1 MKKILTLVLMSIA
14 MCFAKPDLD
23 DVNFRIGG
31 TFNLGFDEL
40 ASGSEI
46 SFGFKM
52 EPGID
57 IDVFRAG
64 LDFELNIG
72 WLYTEN
78 KNTTETTCYSGIY
91 ETNYCYTHNKLVEDE
106 LSILMANLKFGLP
119 LYLQSENIGLLVEPY
134 FIIPLGVDD
143 EFVKLDDDT
152 FTYSAQVAFG
162 IRGGIRFF
170 KYHQITIGYE
180 QPSVKLYNESK
191 SKIIL
196 SYSILW
202 QKSEA
207 KPTYTSSYSSYVPPV
222 SASYIVTGDTT
233 SFSSYQPDT
242 TTYYGTYSS
251 DRVYVRGHY
260 RHYKS
265 GKVSYVRPH
274 TRSYPRRK

>member
-1 MKKILTLVLMSIA
+1 MKKILAVVLIGIA
-14 MCFAKPDLD
+14 MCFAKPDIA

-31 TFNLGFDEL
+31 TLNLGFDEL

-52 EPGID
+52 EPGVDID
-57 IDVFRAG
+57 IFRAG

-72 WLYTEN
+72 WLAN
-78 KNTTETTCYSGIY
+78 
-91 ETNYCYTHNKLVEDE
+91 NKLVEDE
-106 LSILMANLKFGLP
+106 LSILMANLKYGLP

-134 FIIPLGVDD
+134 FIIPLVVDD
-143 EFVKLDDDT
+143 ECVKLEDDT

-202 QKSEA
+202 QKNKA
-207 KPTYTSSYSSYVPPV
+207 KPTDASSYSLYVPAA

-233 SFSSYQPDT
+233 SFSRYQSDI